1 MSEFIFAFGI
11 IFYIA
16 ASRLAMRLLRGAPRE
31 VVLGLLNAAS
41 VFYFLIYAIPT
52 HTHKSETVA
61 FVLYLLIVI
70 FQYVMLAFFSEAR
83 RGLSWIAFFAPIA
96 VLVFIRY
103 VPLSVYVTLAHALGK
118 QLYNHPGALMVGLS
132 YLAFRC
138 SRLVLEIQNGL
149 VKRPGFWEYLN
160 FSFFLPTM
168 SVGPI
173 NTYANFRRGFEEAP
187 MRTPVGQALLRCL
200 LGFVK
205 FKFLGSVVG
214 QISYSGF
221 LLNGHPHSWVAL
233 PIVMVCYFI
242 YLYCNFSGYCD
253 MAIGTAALIGI
264 PVLENFDNPFAARNV
279 KEFWNRWHIT
289 LSQWMRDIV
298 FAPLS
303 KFLVRLMGA
312 ARVNH
317 AIAIAIFV
325 VFLLIGV
332 WHGVGWNYAIFGLF
346 QAIGVVAN
354 HYYTIGLKKWLGR
367 DGFKAY
373 NENRWI
379 RALAV
384 VSTFCY
390 YSASLLFFANSL
402 GQVRE
407 ILQTLR

>member
-16 ASRLAMRLLRGAPRE
+16 ASRLAMRLLRGSPRE

-52 HTHKSETVA
+52 HTHKSEIVA

-70 FQYVMLAFFSEAR
+70 FQYAMLALFSEAR
-83 RGLSWIAFFAPIA
+83 RGLSWLAFFTPIA
-96 VLVFIRY
+96 VLIFIRY
-103 VPLSVYVTLAHALGK
+103 VPFSVYVMLAHALGK

-187 MRTPVGQALLRCL
+187 MRTPVCQALLRCL

-205 FKFLGSVVG
+205 FKFLGSVFG

-233 PIVMVCYFI
+233 PVVMVCYFI

-264 PVLENFDNPFAARNV
+264 PVLENFDNPFAARNL

-303 KFLVRLMGA
+303 KFLVRVMGT

-384 VSTFCY
+384 MSTFCY

-402 GQVRE
+402 NQVRE
-407 ILQTLR
+407 ILHTLR